1 MSRFTK
7 HELFACSPRGRSA
20 LRSPSEA
27 VVLFEFL
34 SRSAEHQR
42 FAHSSEEPPRFEIV
56 DQAEQ
61 RALWNL
67 EATFESILVE
77 PLDPNWDEFLA
88 EAAAGSGIVGRP
100 RLEHAACNRGAARGR
115 SQTELG

>member
-1 MSRFTK
+1 MLTEGPISVTFSV
-7 HELFACSPRGRSA
+7 A
-20 LRSPSEA
+20 EA

-42 FAHSSEEPPRFEIV
+42 SAPSEEPPRFEIV

-61 RALWNL
+61 RVLWNL

-88 EAAAGSGIVGRP
+88 EAR
-100 RLEHAACNRGAARGR
+100 RLVRE
-115 SQTELG
+115 S